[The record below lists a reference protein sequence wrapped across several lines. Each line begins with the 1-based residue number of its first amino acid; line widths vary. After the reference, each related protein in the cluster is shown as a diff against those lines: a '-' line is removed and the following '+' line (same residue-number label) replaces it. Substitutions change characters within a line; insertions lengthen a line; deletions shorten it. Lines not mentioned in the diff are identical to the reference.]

1 MLNIKRD
8 QLSFMDTGEIQVEYQ
23 NSSKTRVKGFSYLI
37 PKVYRKEFQD
47 FLDDWSPD
55 GGDALLKNYNAK
67 YSNRKKKTGWRT
79 MEKMCRRVE
88 EVLDLTCG
96 SLTTHAFRRSGA
108 TSLANAGASLIQ
120 LKRAGRW
127 QSSTVAEGYIENCL
141 PEKRKQVSM
150 MTDHDTIEISSV
162 SFLLKFR
169 IILTKKQT
177 PQNKPQPTP
186 KTWQDSLTTK
196 SNIFPDVE
204 IKSKKSA
211 EEEAGRIVFHNCTFN
226 ISARGESNKM
236 DVDKVIRDIVV
247 GVKNN
252 FDSNQNCNKSVSRVG
267 ILKNS
272 YSQQC
277 QTIEHI
283 DFASVSEPTN
293 ATPVHTP
300 PVAKVKRTPVINP
313 YKKSKL

>member
-1 MLNIKRD
+1 MPTKAKILTFRQIKKAIAELGEDKDDIIYKVIILLMYFGLLRGTEVLSIKRD
-8 QLSFMDTGEIQVEYQ
+8 ELSFIDTGEIQVEYR

-88 EVLDLTCG
+88 EVLDLKSG
-96 SLTTHAFRRSGA
+96 SLTTHTFRRSGA
-108 TSLANAGASLIQ
+108 TSLANAGATLIQ

-127 QSSTVAEGYIENCL
+127 QSSKVAEGYIENCL

-169 IILTKKQT
+169 ILLT
-177 PQNKPQPTP
+177 
-186 KTWQDSLTTK
+186 
-196 SNIFPDVE
+196 
-204 IKSKKSA
+204 
-211 EEEAGRIVFHNCTFN
+211 
-226 ISARGESNKM
+226 
-236 DVDKVIRDIVV
+236 
-247 GVKNN
+247 
-252 FDSNQNCNKSVSRVG
+252 
-267 ILKNS
+267 
-272 YSQQC
+272 
-277 QTIEHI
+277 
-283 DFASVSEPTN
+283 
-293 ATPVHTP
+293 
-300 PVAKVKRTPVINP
+300 
-313 YKKSKL
+313 